1 MVFLAVPLPC
11 LPLLLSLLSLV
22 EDQVGGGLL
31 AFLHRVL
38 CARPGLGSGPY
49 PLSTLSRFSD
59 SHPSSS
65 PLNTLPPS
73 STSSTPLGCFPNHSS
88 CQQPCSL
95 LNEPPTLCS
104 LLLLSPSLALSHVSP
119 IIHCPPS
126 LPFPSPS
133 LPFPSPFSISLP
145 SMPVAAGPASVTQ
158 MHPVA
163 LGARHGNEALAGPS
177 VTVCFGVC
185 GCFCACVQH
194 GREGE
199 GEGEGDEREYRD
211 GTHSRI
217 PNLVSRVCLSLTF
230 TWMKDVSSGCETV
243 LCAVCLHTHSAQ
255 VR

>member
-126 LPFPSPS
+126 LPFPSPH
-133 LPFPSPFSISLP
+133 PFPSLF
-145 SMPVAAGPASVTQ
+145 
-158 MHPVA
+158 HPC
-163 LGARHGNEALAGPS
+163 PWQQ
-177 VTVCFGVC
+177 
-185 GCFCACVQH
+185 VQ
-194 GREGE
+194 
-199 GEGEGDEREYRD
+199 
-211 GTHSRI
+211 
-217 PNLVSRVCLSLTF
+217 PL
-230 TWMKDVSSGCETV
+230 
-243 LCAVCLHTHSAQ
+243 
-255 VR
+255 

>member
-230 TWMKDVSSGCETV
+230 T
-243 LCAVCLHTHSAQ
+243 
-255 VR
+255 